1 MKRILSLV
9 LLLLLALPLAA
20 CGGQETA
27 AQEDAVPMPTD
38 GGDEAQI
45 QLDPSDPL
53 ASYLDLSQLPAE
65 TVSAAMQELN
75 LTSESGGCQATLQKV
90 LGDAMTLY
98 LSLNVTYPEGTDLS
112 DPSKLTQGSGYRSA
126 DRVILVEGTFTD
138 SAQIP
143 EKSSDAGIS
152 SVSFQGAQT
161 GDRTANY
168 LITISYRNAVLTPGK
183 DVTLLYEDQLAGSTH
198 LFHWTVEN
206 QAPIRQA
213 ELTDQAGSVVGTGV
227 ISPFAACLTIQDN
240 GIATAMEPDLLLD
253 QLAFLDASG
262 APVDGFRGTGVIN
275 TSAPMYFEAMAFV
288 PVLPDQLTAVQMGEN
303 TLNIVW
309 TDWET

>member
-1 MKRILSLV
+1 MKRFLSLI
-9 LLLLLALPLAA
+9 LLLLFALTLAA
-20 CGGQETA
+20 CGQKTTEE
-27 AQEDAVPMPTD
+27 QDAVPMPAD
-38 GGDEAQI
+38 GGDEALI

-65 TVSAAMQELN
+65 TLSAAIQELN

-112 DPSKLTQGSGYRSA
+112 DPAKLTQGSDARSS

-138 SAQIP
+138 PAQIP
-143 EKSSDAGIS
+143 EKISDTDIS
-152 SVSFQGAQT
+152 SVSFQGTQT

-168 LITISYRNAVLTPGK
+168 LITISYRDAALTPGK
-183 DVTLLYEDQLAGSTH
+183 EVTLLYEDRIIDSTY

-288 PVLPDQLTAVQMGEN
+288 PVLPDQLTAVQLGEN

-309 TDWET
+309 AGGET